1 MHPFVKLTVDGKP
14 VAGTFYERL
23 ISMEITDADG
33 SKSDIFRATLLDG
46 PPSFLAL
53 PRKGAI
59 VRPTIGYRDAG
70 GSEREFGRFIVD
82 DVSGKCL
89 PYNLSISGKA
99 ADLKA
104 GPLKTRSERHW
115 DNKSVKEI
123 VADIAADAGLE
134 PRVSDRIGAF
144 VYPWIGQLDESPT
157 HFMERL
163 ARRHGGLF
171 SVKDGKLILA
181 DKGAGTSVS
190 GADLG
195 TIVITPPMIVKN
207 SLSFQ
212 DASRG
217 AYRKVAAYW
226 QDDDKARRVEVEI
239 DADAEASGTYRLPEP
254 FGSLEEAEQAAMAKA
269 DSLKAGDSQV
279 SFDMVGDTA
288 LRSGMKFTLRDVRP
302 GLDGRVYTISSVTHR
317 VGKSGYTCPV
327 EGKIGTASTVSD
339 GSLGDDND

>member
-1 MHPFVKLTVDGKP
+1 MHPFVKLSVDGKP
-14 VAGTFYERL
+14 VAGAFYERL
-23 ISMEITDADG
+23 ISMEITDTDG
-33 SKSDIFRATLLDG
+33 AKSDTFRATLLDG
-46 PPSFLAL
+46 PPAFLEL
-53 PRKGAI
+53 PRKGA
-59 VRPTIGYRDAG
+59 VVVPVIGYHDKA
-70 GSEREFGRFIVD
+70 GSERTFGRFTID

-99 ADLKA
+99 SDLKA
-104 GPLKTRSERHW
+104 GPQKTRVERHW
-115 DNKSVKEI
+115 DNKSIKEI
-123 VADIAADAGLE
+123 VADVAADAGLE

-144 VYPWIGQLDESPT
+144 VYPWMGQLNESMP

-171 SVKDGKLILA
+171 AIKDGKLILA

-195 TIVITPPMIVKN
+195 TLIIGPTMIVKN
-207 SLSFQ
+207 SFSFQ

-217 AYRKVAAYW
+217 AYAKVSAFW

-239 DADAEASGTYRLPEP
+239 DADSEASGTYRIPEP
-254 FGSLEEAEQAAMAKA
+254 FGSLEEAEQAATAKA

-279 SFDMVGDTA
+279 SFDLVGDTA